1 MSLSYAC
8 VHEIYIWVSPSI
20 LAILLHVYCKHVKA
34 LIPGVHCS
42 AIFYYWTVGVSVENR
57 NNMQSKPLCE
67 LYYSLVI
74 CIVTTQ

>member
-42 AIFYYWTVGVSVENR
+42 AIFYYWTVGVSVETVTICSLNR
-57 NNMQSKPLCE
+57 FVNFIIL
-67 LYYSLVI
+67 
-74 CIVTTQ
+74 